1 MAVPGGTMVEI
12 FLNRV
17 AATPS
22 LVAMR
27 WSSDGRWNPIT
38 FREYGEQAR
47 QVANG
52 LMSLGVEKGERVGLL
67 SRNRPEWFICD
78 MGIMLVGAC
87 TVPVYVTNSPPQVAH
102 ILGHSKSR
110 VALVENGE
118 QLEKIQERRSEL
130 PALSSVGVFTGEG
143 AGEEEGILSLDEL
156 RRLGSSYEKEHPEA
170 LEERAASV
178 MPEDLATIVYTS
190 GTTGLPKGAMLS
202 HANAVWTVQCAMG
215 VLELRDGMER
225 LVSYLPLSHIFER
238 LAADWGGVYQGM
250 DVWFVETIDKLRP
263 ALAECHPTF
272 FVGVPRVY
280 EKFYMGVSSH
290 IAAEPKLKRKLAE
303 EAIEV
308 GLKMVELEQ
317 AGEEGPLKLRTK
329 HRTLDKLVLSKVR
342 EGLGMDRLRLAVSGA
357 APLAPEVMRFIQALN
372 LPIVEGYGLTET
384 TAPVSVAPP
393 GKNRIGTVGPP
404 LPGVEV
410 RFDEDGEIL
419 VRGPNVFQGYF
430 DDEPATKKAFDED
443 GFFRTGDVGRLDEAG
458 YLKIT
463 DRKKD
468 LIITAG
474 GKNIAPQEIEGRLK
488 LAPLISQAVVIGDER
503 PYVTALLTL
512 DPEVADGWARERG
525 IGAANVAQLANH
537 PAVREEVQVVVDG
550 VNEGLSQV
558 ERIKRWTLL
567 GQDFTQ
573 EAGEITPTLK
583 VRRKAITERYGDLIE
598 KMYA

>member
-1 MAVPGGTMVEI
+1 MVEI

-17 AATPS
+17 ATTPS

-27 WSSDGRWNPIT
+27 SNSGGRWNPIT
-38 FREYGEQAR
+38 FREFGQQAR
-47 QVANG
+47 EVANG
-52 LMSLGVEKGERVGLL
+52 LISLGIEKGECVSLL

-78 MGIMLVGAC
+78 MGIMLAGAC
-87 TVPVYVTNSPPQVAH
+87 TVPVYVTNSPSQVAH
-102 ILGHSKSR
+102 VLGHSKSR
-110 VALVENGE
+110 MALVESGE
-118 QLEKIQERRSEL
+118 QLEKIKEHRSKL
-130 PALSSVGVFTGEG
+130 PALKSVVVFTGEG
-143 AGEEEGILSLDEL
+143 ADEEEGVLSFDEL
-156 RRLGSSYEKEHPEA
+156 RRRGFAYQQEHPQA
-170 LEERAASV
+170 GEERAASV
-178 MPEDLATIVYTS
+178 TPEDLATIVYTS
-190 GTTGLPKGAMLS
+190 GTTGMPKGSMLT
-202 HANAVWTVQCAMG
+202 HANAVWTVQCAMK
-215 VLELRDGMER
+215 VLGLREGAER

-238 LAADWGGVYQGM
+238 LAADWGGIYRGM

-263 ALAECHPTF
+263 TLAECHPTF

-280 EKFYMGVSSH
+280 EKFYLGVKSH
-290 IAAEPKLKRKLAE
+290 IAGEPKLKRKLAE

-317 AGEEGPLKLRTK
+317 AGEEEPFKLRTK

-342 EGLGMDRLRLAVSGA
+342 AGLGMDRLRLAISGA

-372 LPIVEGYGLTET
+372 IQLVEGYGLTET
-384 TAPVSVAPP
+384 TAPISVAAP
-393 GKNRIGTVGPP
+393 GKSRIGTVGPP

-430 DDEPATKKAFDED
+430 EDDSATKEAFDED
-443 GFFRTGDVGRLDEAG
+443 GFFRTGDIGELDEAG

-488 LAPLISQAVVIGDER
+488 LAPLISQAVVIGDRR

-512 DPEVADGWARERG
+512 DTEVADGWARERA

-537 PAVREEVQVVVDG
+537 ATVRQAVQEMVDR

-558 ERIKRWTLL
+558 EQIKRWTLL

-573 EAGEITPTLK
+573 EAEEITPTLK
-583 VRRKAITERYGDLIE
+583 VRRKVITERYGDVIE
-598 KMYA
+598 KMYE